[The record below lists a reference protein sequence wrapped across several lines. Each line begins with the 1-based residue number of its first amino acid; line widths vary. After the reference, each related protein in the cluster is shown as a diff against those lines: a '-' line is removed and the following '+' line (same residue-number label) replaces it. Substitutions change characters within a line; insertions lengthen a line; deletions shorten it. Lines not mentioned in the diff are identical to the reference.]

1 MEGPWKSFSRNSS
14 PAPFPVSPVPT
25 GCVNLRDP
33 QAQQVVNLSPR
44 PSCATVVRR
53 TLDLKVLFA
62 FVYKIFC
69 NALRS

>member
-1 MEGPWKSFSRNSS
+1 MEGRWKSFSRNSS
-14 PAPFPVSPVPT
+14 PAPFPT

-44 PSCATVVRR
+44 PSCATVVRG
-53 TLDLKVLFA
+53 TLDLEVLFA